1 MRAVAAA
8 AGGVNSGIQTAKSV
22 DKVSASYDASA
33 TLDRTPVSGT
43 TRHGSEFWEYLM
55 MFGAGAV
62 QLGTRM
68 KSGLTVTTDNADA
81 VLAALAKLSGMDV
94 LVGIP
99 EGNAAREDGQLNNAE
114 IGYLQS
120 TGATIEIDGAV
131 VTLPPRPFLD
141 IGIEDTQERTTAH
154 LKAAARNMRWK
165 VKRKVQS
172 VSWSAPGLSP
182 LTVQRRSLK
191 PVIASRP
198 CLKKPFRNDAK
209 QNRRLLVI
217 NHCGPGLSVAL
228 DHLCREEK

>member
-1 MRAVAAA
+1 
-8 AGGVNSGIQTAKSV
+8 
-22 DKVSASYDASA
+22 
-33 TLDRTPVSGT
+33 
-43 TRHGSEFWEYLM
+43 
-55 MFGAGAV
+55 
-62 QLGTRM
+62 M

-141 IGIEDTQERTTAH
+141 IGIEDTQERTTAKPPH
-154 LKAAARNMRWK
+154 SMRWK

-172 VSWSAPGLSP
+172 VSWNAPGLLP

-198 CLKKPFRNDAK
+198 CLKKPFRNDVK
-209 QNRRLLVI
+209 QNHRLLVI
-217 NHCGPGLSVAL
+217 NHCGPGAICCARSPTS
-228 DHLCREEK
+228 